1 MYIYKQIELS
11 CSRLLTAIHN
21 VNVNNSALI
30 FFAYF
35 EKITVCKFILF
46 LPQKPFSVCISF
58 REKGYICASIFYFMT
73 ISYNWLHQ
81 YLPLTLD
88 ANELSRILTSVGL
101 EVENMETYEE
111 VKGGLSGLVIGEVM
125 HCEPHPN
132 ANKLKLTKVNIGGE
146 ELLSIVCGAPNVAAG
161 QKVVVATIGTTIYP
175 LHGEAFE
182 IKKAKIRGEESQGM
196 LCAEDEIGLGEIH
209 DGIIVLPQDATVGQH
224 AKDYYQLSASD
235 IIYEIGLT
243 PNRMDAMSHLGVA
256 KDVCAYIS
264 HTTNEKVVVKVPNL
278 EEIAI
283 QENVH
288 INIEIEDQLACAR
301 YAGVCLQAI
310 EVKESPSWLQMYLKA
325 IGLRPINNIV
335 DITNYVM
342 HECGQPLHA
351 FDLETV
357 KGNKIVIKKPTSKTS
372 FVALDGKEIILHAD
386 DLMIYNAEEP
396 MCIAGVYG
404 GLHSGVKNTT
414 QSIFLE
420 SAFFEA
426 ESIRKTSLQ
435 HGLRTD
441 SATRFEKGADISNV
455 NYALHR
461 AAQLI
466 QEIAGGK
473 VSSVFYDLFPTQTQR
488 KKIQLSVERI
498 TNLAGKNYSVTQI
511 KNILENLGFEIQDDR
526 GSDFEVL
533 VPFSKTDISMQADV
547 VEEIMR
553 IDGLDNIPFTGKIS
567 YSLPAVANAYKPNYK
582 ESISNQLVSK
592 GFFEIFTNS
601 ITNANFY
608 PDRDNLVKMMNS
620 LSAHLDVMRASMLET
635 GLEAVA
641 YNLNRKNTQLKF
653 YEFGKVYS
661 QENNSFIENEKLAIY
676 VSGNYRTQH
685 YTEKDK
691 QIDVYYVRG
700 IIESLFKHIQ
710 LTYEAADFGL
720 NVLLHQ
726 KKIGSIEVVSQEKLK
741 TFDIKHAVL
750 FAEIDWDIV
759 KLALEKYKV
768 VFAEIPKF
776 PVVQRDLAIVVDK
789 QLKYQ
794 DIQLAVKQAKC
805 KLLQDVSLFDV
816 FESEKLGEDKVS
828 YALNFSFYDKQKTLT
843 DIEVENEMKALI
855 NSLSQKVNATI
866 RN

>member
-1 MYIYKQIELS
+1 
-11 CSRLLTAIHN
+11 
-21 VNVNNSALI
+21 
-30 FFAYF
+30 
-35 EKITVCKFILF
+35 
-46 LPQKPFSVCISF
+46 
-58 REKGYICASIFYFMT
+58 
-73 ISYNWLHQ
+73 
-81 YLPLTLD
+81 
-88 ANELSRILTSVGL
+88 
-101 EVENMETYEE
+101 
-111 VKGGLSGLVIGEVM
+111 
-125 HCEPHPN
+125 
-132 ANKLKLTKVNIGGE
+132 
-146 ELLSIVCGAPNVAAG
+146 
-161 QKVVVATIGTTIYP
+161 
-175 LHGEAFE
+175 
-182 IKKAKIRGEESQGM
+182 
-196 LCAEDEIGLGEIH
+196 
-209 DGIIVLPQDATVGQH
+209 
-224 AKDYYQLSASD
+224 
-235 IIYEIGLT
+235 
-243 PNRMDAMSHLGVA
+243 
-256 KDVCAYIS
+256 
-264 HTTNEKVVVKVPNL
+264 
-278 EEIAI
+278 
-283 QENVH
+283 
-288 INIEIEDQLACAR
+288 
-301 YAGVCLQAI
+301 
-310 EVKESPSWLQMYLKA
+310 
-325 IGLRPINNIV
+325 
-335 DITNYVM
+335 
-342 HECGQPLHA
+342 
-351 FDLETV
+351 
-357 KGNKIVIKKPTSKTS
+357 
-372 FVALDGKEIILHAD
+372 
-386 DLMIYNAEEP
+386 
-396 MCIAGVYG
+396 
-404 GLHSGVKNTT
+404 
-414 QSIFLE
+414 
-420 SAFFEA
+420 
-426 ESIRKTSLQ
+426 LQ

-441 SATRFEKGADISNV
+441 SAIRFEKGADISNV

-685 YTEKDK
+685 YTEKEK

-750 FAEIDWDIV
+750 FAEIDWDSV